1 MGAFFE
7 GVKSEYKKIIWPTR
21 EELFKETTA
30 VVVISVILG
39 FIIALLDWII
49 QFGLGFII
57 K

>member
-7 GVKSEYKKIIWPTR
+7 GVKSEFKKIIWPTR
-21 EELFKETTA
+21 EALFKETSA